1 MMKPMKKLVM
11 VASFLYLLCKGLPCF
26 LYFGGTFLAEHG
38 CNLVG
43 FVHDGVGEV
52 LQSRGETSWVV
63 GQRKR
68 HADGHTGVADEHSTM
83 ACLVDGSG
91 TLAGVLAIDT
101 EAL

>member
-1 MMKPMKKLVM
+1 M
-11 VASFLYLLCKGLPCF
+11 
-26 LYFGGTFLAEHG
+26 EHS

-63 GQRKR
+63 AERKG
-68 HADGHTGVADEHSTM
+68 HADGHTAVADEDSAM
-83 ACLVDGSG
+83 ACLVDGGG